1 MVTQLLR
8 YQEGDFYISIHTTT
22 QVVTEKIVHSNY
34 TEDISIHTTTQVVT
48 DAAGMPTLRTF
59 ISIHTTT
66 QVVTKALLNQFPGL
80 YISIHTTTQVVT
92 INRGTDIFCH
102 GYFNP
107 HHHAGGDPPGY
118 PGDYASY

>member
-66 QVVTKALLNQFPGL
+66 QVVTL
-80 YISIHTTTQVVT
+80 
-92 INRGTDIFCH
+92 RDILGIMRPIKFQST
-102 GYFNP
+102 
-107 HHHAGGDPPGY
+107 PPRRW
-118 PGDYASY
+118 